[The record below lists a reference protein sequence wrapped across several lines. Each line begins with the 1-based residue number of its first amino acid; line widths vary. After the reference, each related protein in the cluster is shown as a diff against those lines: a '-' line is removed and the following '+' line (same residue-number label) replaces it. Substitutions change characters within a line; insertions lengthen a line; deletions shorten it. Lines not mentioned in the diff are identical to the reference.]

1 MLLAGCRG
9 SAPVVPAAPLAVA
22 PPVVVAPPRKI
33 KIGLA
38 LGGGAARGF
47 AHIGVIK
54 ALEAQGIYPDIV
66 VGTSAGSVVGA
77 LYAAG
82 NNGFALQRVA
92 MDMDEAT
99 ISDWALPLFG
109 KVSGVLKGEA
119 LQNYVNKAV
128 HNVPMEKLK
137 ISFGAVATDL
147 NSGQPI
153 LFQRGN
159 TGQAVRASSSVPSV
173 FQPVKIGTHT
183 YVDGGLVAPVPVR
196 FAREMGADFIIA
208 VNISTQTDAQATLS
222 SLEVLMQTFS
232 IMGQRLNH
240 YELKDAD
247 IVISPSLGT
256 MGGGDFNVAQPGD
269 PGRRAGRRRRH
280 AADQGQAQGQAA
292 TIISHLN
299 YKDNTMQTKPILTLE
314 DVKKIA
320 AAAEA
325 EAVANNW
332 AVVISIVDDGG
343 HLLWLQRLDGA
354 APMSSY
360 IAPAKAKTAALGRR
374 ESKIYEDMINNGR
387 VSFTHARRTSTA
399 CSKAACRSCSTA
411 RWSARSACRA

>member
-1 MLLAGCRG
+1 MHPKRFTLIALSALLLGGCR
-9 SAPVVPAAPLAVA
+9 STPPAPPAEPVAVA
-22 PPVVVAPPRKI
+22 PPIAAPAPPPRKI

-92 MDMDEAT
+92 LDMDEAT
-99 ISDWALPLFG
+99 ISDWAMPLFG

-128 HNVPMEKLK
+128 RNAPMEKLK
-137 ISFGAVATDL
+137 IPFGAVATDL

-153 LFQRGN
+153 LFRRGN
-159 TGQAVRASSSVPSV
+159 TGQAVRASSAVPSV
-173 FQPVKIGTHT
+173 FQPVKIGSHS

-208 VNISTQTDAQATLS
+208 VNISTQTDAQAAVS

-247 IVISPSLGT
+247 IVIAPSLGT
-256 MGGGDFNVAQPGD
+256 MGGSDFN
-269 PGRRAGRRRRH
+269 GRSLAILAGE
-280 AADQGQAQGQAA
+280 Q
-292 TIISHLN
+292 
-299 YKDNTMQTKPILTLE
+299 
-314 DVKKIA
+314 A
-320 AAAEA
+320 AAAA
-325 EAVANNW
+325 MPQIKA
-332 AVVISIVDDGG
+332 
-343 HLLWLQRLDGA
+343 RL
-354 APMSSY
+354 
-360 IAPAKAKTAALGRR
+360 KAKQQP
-374 ESKIYEDMINNGR
+374 
-387 VSFTHARRTSTA
+387 
-399 CSKAACRSCSTA
+399 
-411 RWSARSACRA
+411 

>member
-1 MLLAGCRG
+1 MYLRRFSLIALGALLLAGCRG
-9 SAPVVPAAPLAVA
+9 SAPLNPAAAVAAVPALAAPA
-22 PPVVVAPPRKI
+22 RKI

-128 HNVPMEKLK
+128 RNVPIEKLK
-137 ISFGAVATDL
+137 IAFGAVATDL

-159 TGQAVRASSSVPSV
+159 TGQAVRASSAVPSV
-173 FQPVKIGTHT
+173 FQPVRIGTHS

-208 VNISTQTDAQATLS
+208 VNISTQTDAQTTLS

-247 IVISPSLGT
+247 VVIAPSLGT
-256 MGGGDFNVAQPGD
+256 MGGGDF
-269 PGRRAGRRRRH
+269 AGRNL
-280 AADQGQAQGQAA
+280 AILAGEQAA
-292 TIISHLN
+292 TALMPQI
-299 YKDNTMQTKPILTLE
+299 
-314 DVKKIA
+314 
-320 AAAEA
+320 
-325 EAVANNW
+325 
-332 AVVISIVDDGG
+332 
-343 HLLWLQRLDGA
+343 
-354 APMSSY
+354 
-360 IAPAKAKTAALGRR
+360 KAKL
-374 ESKIYEDMINNGR
+374 
-387 VSFTHARRTSTA
+387 
-399 CSKAACRSCSTA
+399 KAMQQL
-411 RWSARSACRA
+411 